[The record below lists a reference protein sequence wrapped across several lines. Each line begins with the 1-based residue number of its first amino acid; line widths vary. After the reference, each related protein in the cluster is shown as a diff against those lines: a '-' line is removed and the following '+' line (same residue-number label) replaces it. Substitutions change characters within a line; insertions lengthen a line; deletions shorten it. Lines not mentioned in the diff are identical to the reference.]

1 MSIGYCSAWPDEMQE
16 AARKA
21 DRLEALLT
29 CRKNWI
35 EHIEPSDFDEQY
47 AELLKVQEELRK
59 ATVHFDNLRRNFY
72 AAETAYSKEA
82 AK

>member
-35 EHIEPSDFDEQY
+35 EHIDPSDFDEQY
-47 AELLKVQEELRK
+47 AELLKLRTAK
-59 ATVHFDNLRRNFY
+59 RRQSEMGVFD
-72 AAETAYSKEA
+72 ETFDLFFT
-82 AK
+82 